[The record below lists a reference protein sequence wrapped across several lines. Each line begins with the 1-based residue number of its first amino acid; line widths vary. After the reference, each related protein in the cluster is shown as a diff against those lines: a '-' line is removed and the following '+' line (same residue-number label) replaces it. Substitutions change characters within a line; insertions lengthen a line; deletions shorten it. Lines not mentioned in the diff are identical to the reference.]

1 MLSMGLGTFE
11 TIGKLFT
18 SALEKDK
25 VHEWKEEIGERERR
39 LGQREGR
46 GQIDKGVRMGKRK
59 ERKREEKRKVQG
71 QYGIL
76 FSSLQ

>member
-25 VHEWKEEIGERERR
+25 VHEWKEEIERERR
-39 LGQREGR
+39 LGQREAR
-46 GQIDKGVRMGKRK
+46 GQIDKGVRTGKRK